1 MKRHDFRLHD
11 GGAPSFDPSK
21 AAILGPPTLGAPSV
35 PTFAALDL
43 VEEQALRAEGS
54 TRFFRDEPSREW
66 LTLGRDHSFLG
77 AVVLRE
83 VGTVRPLPWG
93 PVVGARVVLRLQPSA
108 PNDVKGADDVIE
120 RREDEAY
127 RSEGEGTALFD
138 LMTAASGATVTLPHF
153 AIMAIKGSRI
163 RVDVEAPGCEGKFV
177 RVALHAVVE
186 R

>member
-54 TRFFRDEPSREW
+54 TSFFRDEPSREW

-93 PVVGARVVLRLQPSA
+93 PVVGARVVLRLQ
-108 PNDVKGADDVIE
+108 G
-120 RREDEAY
+120 
-127 RSEGEGTALFD
+127 EGEGTALFD
-138 LMTAASGATVTLPHF
+138 LMTAASGATVTLPPF

-186 R
+186 RRG